1 MNNYKNI
8 KMLAKSRH
16 FFYFFFPIIGKMGY
30 NVFSLV
36 GGNMEIIF
44 SSKEELYNRV
54 KPALN
59 AKAVELHRLGYS
71 YIQAVD
77 IWNYLIENVWSKSKD
92 LMLSDIVNDIFQV
105 KNKEID
111 IYLKKSTAHDVSS
124 FQKTFKM
131 NFHKNYHEFL
141 LPNLTLFEKQRK

>member
-1 MNNYKNI
+1 
-8 KMLAKSRH
+8 MLAKSRH

-71 YIQAVD
+71 YIQAID
-77 IWNYLIENVWSKSKD
+77 IWNYLIEIKWTKSRD
-92 LMLSDIVNDIFQV
+92 LMLSDIVDDIMHIEA
-105 KNKEID
+105 KKID
-111 IYLKKSTAHDVSS
+111 EYLKGKLA
-124 FQKTFKM
+124 KTRRTEYF
-131 NFHKNYHEFL
+131 NGSEII
-141 LPNLTLFEKQRK
+141 

>member
-1 MNNYKNI
+1 
-8 KMLAKSRH
+8 MLAKSRH

-77 IWNYLIENVWSKSKD
+77 IWNYLIEVKWTKSKD
-92 LMLSDIVNDIFQV
+92 LMLSDIVDDIMHTEA
-105 KNKEID
+105 KKID
-111 IYLKKSTAHDVSS
+111 EYLKGKLAKSRRTEYFNGS
-124 FQKTFKM
+124 
-131 NFHKNYHEFL
+131 EII
-141 LPNLTLFEKQRK
+141 